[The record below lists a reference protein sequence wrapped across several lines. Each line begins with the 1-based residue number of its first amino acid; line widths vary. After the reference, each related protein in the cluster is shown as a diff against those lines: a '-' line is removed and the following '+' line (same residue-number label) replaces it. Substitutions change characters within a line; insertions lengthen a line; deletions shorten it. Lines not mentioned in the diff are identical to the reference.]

1 MGMGFG
7 LDKRSGFRVFPTA
20 FLTLAMAAQGALAA
34 DWYAKDNLQPGH
46 DPSMIR
52 LEDGYALMTTNN
64 HLQLWTSEDAY
75 TWKDNGRTMQSVP
88 SWLTTYAPGMEDVWA
103 PDIYKFED
111 EYRVYYCGSEFGKRN
126 SAIGYTASKS
136 MIPDTEGYGWTD
148 KGHVFHTVQGT
159 DSYNAIDAD
168 IIKTSKGEYWMAF
181 GSFGLGIQLI
191 KLNGETGYQ
200 ADDDKTV
207 YNIARRTS
215 KASGG
220 AEEGSALIE
229 HNGQFFLFTAW
240 DKCCQQ
246 GDNIEQTTYKTA
258 YGRADAVTGPYVDRA
273 GTNMASGGGTILLE
287 RYGRYVGPGGG
298 EPFQD
303 LNRVRFVHHYYD
315 NAGDKYNHIHIRD
328 VVFTDDNWAEMGQP
342 FLGRY
347 LSAEAEHGAL
357 IRAVSGDLAI
367 ATSKTASNGEYLSYV
382 NTEGSKIRL
391 PMNIPQAGEYLLRYR
406 YANGGEGAATHGVA
420 INGKEQTVKLPPTGA
435 WGTFPENSTV
445 MISATLKRGGNFIE
459 VRPIPNDYFSE
470 LDRIDFLRVIRDTI
484 PGNGFD
490 NGIRIRL
497 DENDQ
502 LAMKDGGY
510 AIFENVVTDS
520 IVSNNVRVMVKGSAG
535 KLALRSGAK
544 DGTIISE
551 CDLSKATAAANG
563 WSEVEC
569 SALGGTKKLTGVQDF
584 YLTAS
589 GISGEVVVGNIMF
602 KASTPV
608 AESSST
614 AAAAVASS
622 SSATETVNSS
632 NSDVASSSSTNNE
645 SGNSEGSS
653 DSKAPAGS
661 NDLTVINSSRLVLS
675 SGYVV
680 SKHPK
685 GYLVSFNDTGDYK
698 LMVFNSIGQM
708 VQQKNVHMQSEVIL
722 NLPKGN
728 FIIRA
733 IKR

>member
-1 MGMGFG
+1 M
-7 LDKRSGFRVFPTA
+7 LDNKKISKSLVLLGCVSVCGQF
-20 FLTLAMAAQGALAA
+20 AMAA

-46 DPSMIR
+46 DPSMVR
-52 LEDGYALMTTNN
+52 FEDGYALMTTNN
-64 HLQLWTSEDAY
+64 NLQLWTSEDAY
-75 TWKDNGRTMQSVP
+75 TWKDQGKTMPTLP
-88 SWLTTYAPGMEDVWA
+88 SWLYTYAPKMENVWA
-103 PDIYKFED
+103 PDIYKFDNEF
-111 EYRVYYCGSEFGKRN
+111 RVYYCGSEFGVRN

-136 MIPDTEGYGWTD
+136 MVPGTSGYGWTD
-148 KGHVFHTVQGT
+148 KGHVFHTKQGT
-159 DSYNAIDAD
+159 DAYNAIDAD
-168 IIKTSKGEYWMAF
+168 VIKTSKGEYWMAF

-191 KLNGETGYQ
+191 KLDGATGFQ
-200 ADDDKTV
+200 ANDDKTV

-215 KASGG
+215 KESGG
-220 AEEGSALIE
+220 AEEGPALIE

-246 GDNIEQTTYKTA
+246 GANIEQTTYKTA
-258 YGRADAVTGPYVDRA
+258 YGRADAVTGPYKDRA
-273 GTNMASGGGTILLE
+273 GYSMASGGGTILLE

-357 IRAVSGDLAI
+357 TRAISGDLAI

-406 YANGGEGAATHGVA
+406 YANGSEGAATHGVA
-420 INGKEQTVKLPPTGA
+420 INGKEQVVKLPPTGA

-445 MISATLKRGGNFIE
+445 MIPATLKRGGNFIE
-459 VRPIPNDYFSE
+459 VRPIPNNYFSE

-520 IVSNNVRVMVKGSAG
+520 IKSTDVRVMVKGSAG
-535 KLALRSGAK
+535 KLALRTGSKTGNVV
-544 DGTIISE
+544 SE
-551 CDLSKATAAANG
+551 CDMSKATAAANG
-563 WSEVEC
+563 WSEVTC
-569 SALGGTKKLTGVQDF
+569 STLGGTKKLTGVQDF

-589 GISGEVVVGNIMF
+589 GVSGEVVVGNIMF
-602 KASTPV
+602 KTK
-608 AESSST
+608 
-614 AAAAVASS
+614 AAPVASS
-622 SSATETVNSS
+622 SSSS
-632 NSDVASSSSTNNE
+632 EVEGSSSSM
-645 SGNSEGSS
+645 SEVVGSS
-653 DSKAPAGS
+653 
-661 NDLTVINSSRLVLS
+661 SSV
-675 SGYVV
+675 
-680 SKHPK
+680 
-685 GYLVSFNDTGDYK
+685 T
-698 LMVFNSIGQM
+698 
-708 VQQKNVHMQSEVIL
+708 EAL
-722 NLPKGN
+722 NLPVASRSARYSVSRQGN
-728 FIIRA
+728 DYLVRLNSVGNHNVYLLNSMGQVVGVRDVRGAMAGTEVRFENLPKANYIVKVR
-733 IKR
+733 